1 MKCIKC
7 DADNNL
13 KERTESNGR
22 CKNCQHPFVFD
33 PKVTAGVDFTDKFF
47 QQTLSNISLNDS
59 LFFTPRQFYYFFNQ
73 RRNAKRIDPLK
84 ILGGVAIFVAIPL
97 TFLLL
102 FTGPL
107 FCIFSILPFMLVALG
122 IALLASPAL
131 RQRMRG
137 VKPQTLT
144 ATEREVEGWYRRW
157 CEVNGASV
165 KQLPDLPSA
174 TRRAF
179 QALKI
184 NPEVKN
190 YSFDRVVICDRPEI
204 AQCLIAN
211 NFHFEHNCAVL
222 SVDGYPHDIFQTV
235 MEMLR
240 RNPALSVY
248 ALHDASAEGVELT
261 HRLRTEQRWF
271 AGSDVAIYD
280 LGLLP
285 RQIFNRAVFVENAAA
300 QRAHAGGR
308 GIPPQVAATLQPA
321 EVGWLEAGNYVSLES
336 FTPQTLIRVVAQG
349 IAKSRDPQAGDALVP
364 VDGGDGGGGYGGGG
378 VFIYTSDSF
387 G

>member
-13 KERTESNGR
+13 KDRKETNGR

-59 LFFTPRQFYYFFNQ
+59 LSFTPRQFYYFFNQ
-73 RRNAKRIDPLK
+73 RRNAKKVDPLK
-84 ILGGVAIFVAIPL
+84 ILGGFAIFVAIPL
-97 TFLLL
+97 TFILL
-102 FTGPL
+102 FTGSL
-107 FCIFSILPFMLVALG
+107 FCVLFILPLMLVASG

-131 RQRMRG
+131 RQRLRG
-137 VKPQTLT
+137 VKPQQLN

-157 CEVNGASV
+157 CEVNGNVV

-174 TRRAF
+174 TKRAF

-222 SVDGYPHDIFQTV
+222 SLDGYPNDIFQTV

-248 ALHDASAEGVELT
+248 ALHDASRSGVELT
-261 HRLRTEQRWF
+261 HTLRTDPRWF
-271 AGSDVAIYD
+271 GGSNVAIYD
-280 LGLLP
+280 IGLLP
-285 RQIFNRAVFVENAAA
+285 RQIFNRSVFVENAA
-300 QRAHAGGR
+300 QHPHAGR
-308 GIPPQVAATLQPA
+308 TAIPAQVAATLQPA
-321 EVGWLEAGNYVSLES
+321 EVTWLEAGNYVSLES

-349 IAKSRDPQAGDALVP
+349 IAMSRDPQARDALAP
-364 VDGGDGGGGYGGGG
+364 VDGGDGGGYGGGL
-378 VFIYTSDSF
+378 FIYTSDSF